1 MNKYQ
6 RAYACGAE
14 DMRCRTALRERA
26 VAAAAEAEKEAERQG
41 GCGMALAMSY
51 VRPQPFE
58 NIYSAEDGFSR
69 GTIFADLDKPY
80 EGGCRTC

>member
-14 DMRCRTALRERA
+14 DMRCRSAIRERA
-26 VAAAAEAEKEAERQG
+26 VAEAKEEAREDTCQ
-41 GCGMALAMSY
+41 MALAMAY
-51 VRPQPFE
+51 VKSQPFE
-58 NIYSAEDGFSR
+58 NVYSAEDGFSR

>member
-1 MNKYQ
+1 MNRFQ

-14 DMRCRTALRERA
+14 DMRSRSAMRERA
-26 VAAAAEAEKEAERQG
+26 MMAQAQENTTPHNT
-41 GCGMALAMSY
+41 CPDLALAMAY
-51 VRPQPFE
+51 VKNQTFQNLYE
-58 NIYSAEDGFSR
+58 AEDGWHR

>member
-1 MNKYQ
+1 M
-6 RAYACGAE
+6 
-14 DMRCRTALRERA
+14 RERA
-26 VAAAAEAEKEAERQG
+26 LAAAEQRPESGDA
-41 GCGMALAMSY
+41 CNMVLAMAY
-51 VRPQPFE
+51 VKDQPFE

>member
-6 RAYACGAE
+6 RTYACGAE
-14 DMRCRTALRERA
+14 DLRCRSAMRERA
-26 VAAAAEAEKEAERQG
+26 IAEAKSEAASTD
-41 GCGMALAMSY
+41 CGMTLAMAY
-51 VRPQPFE
+51 VRSQPFE
-58 NIYSAEDGFSR
+58 NIYSAEDGFGR

>member
-14 DMRCRTALRERA
+14 DMRCRSAMRERA
-26 VAAAAEAEKEAERQG
+26 MSAAEAKAEHG
-41 GCGMALAMSY
+41 ADCDMALAMAY
-51 VRPQPFE
+51 VRSQPFE
-58 NIYSAEDGFSR
+58 NIYSAEDGFGR

>member
-14 DMRCRTALRERA
+14 DMRCRSAMRERA
-26 VAAAAEAEKEAERQG
+26 LDAAEAKEK
-41 GCGMALAMSY
+41 CGDNACDMALAMAY
-51 VRPQPFE
+51 VRSQPFE

>member
-14 DMRCRTALRERA
+14 DMRCRSAMRERA
-26 VAAAAEAEKEAERQG
+26 LAAAEQKPEAEG
-41 GCGMALAMSY
+41 DCGMALAMAY
-51 VRPQPFE
+51 VKSQPFE
-58 NIYSAEDGFSR
+58 NIYTAEDGLHR
-69 GTIFADLDKPY
+69 GTVFADLDKPY

>member
-6 RAYACGAE
+6 RAYTCGAE
-14 DMRCRTALRERA
+14 DMRCRSAMRERA
-26 VAAAAEAEKEAERQG
+26 LTAEQKHEEAATD
-41 GCGMALAMSY
+41 CGMALAMAY
-51 VRPQPFE
+51 VRSQPFE

>member
-1 MNKYQ
+1 M
-6 RAYACGAE
+6 
-14 DMRCRTALRERA
+14 RERA
-26 VAAAAEAEKEAERQG
+26 LATEAKEEEST
-41 GCGMALAMSY
+41 CPMALAMAY

-58 NIYSAEDGFSR
+58 NIYSAEDGFHR